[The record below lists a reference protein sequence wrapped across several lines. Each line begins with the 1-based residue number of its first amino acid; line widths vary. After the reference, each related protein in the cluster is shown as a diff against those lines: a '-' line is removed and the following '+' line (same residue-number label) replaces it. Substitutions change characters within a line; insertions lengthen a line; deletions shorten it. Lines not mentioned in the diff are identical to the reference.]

1 MCDCGLLLF
10 TPCISTECYGQNAVL
25 QPYDLPVN
33 RGVCVGESISELIT
47 DYARRGSRRISYA
60 IIARILLRHAIRL
73 RGMSAH
79 PRMRTMQFL
88 KEAVAQGA
96 ASYQAAKVRD
106 RSVLH
111 CNSHVQD

>member
-1 MCDCGLLLF
+1 MLRAERSAATLRFARNTG
-10 TPCISTECYGQNAVL
+10 
-25 QPYDLPVN
+25 
-33 RGVCVGESISELIT
+33 GEASKVRVSELIT

-88 KEAVAQGA
+88 KEAVAQEA